1 MNLDKSFDEIGKLL
15 RLQTYGEL
23 YNELVSKQNK
33 TDGDRAQM
41 KDLLDKYSAL
51 AKELG
56 IKVTMSREDLD
67 DIPKSESVD

>member
-1 MNLDKSFDEIGKLL
+1 MNLDKSFDEIGRLL

-56 IKVTMSREDLD
+56 IKVTMSRED
-67 DIPKSESVD
+67 EV